1 MTDYAIAFGL
11 IMSIGVMLL
20 LAPRVVAHLPV
31 KVNARMTTHLLSGL
45 LLSSLVLLVDNVGA
59 LLLAGFLASLG
70 IVVVVEFGWL
80 GSMLSGSR
88 WRDYGFVFYAVGFLA
103 SVALYSPDNRAIV
116 AGLVILAV
124 ADPLA
129 AAVGRRL
136 GRHTV
141 QVFGARRTIEGSAAF
156 AVATLLVAVLVL
168 AVTGPL
174 TPRALGMALFAA
186 VTSAALE
193 LAVPGALDNLV
204 IPLWV
209 GFVFHVD
216 VTIGP
221 LGLEWTTALALA
233 GLLSAVAVRARWLT
247 LSGAA
252 AAFLAGAA
260 ALAFGGVAWVLPA
273 LVFVATTSVLSKIG
287 GKANRGLEQSIVN
300 GVVPMLPILGYQ
312 ITGGE
317 WNWYVVHV
325 AMIAVASSD
334 TWASEVGRLANWTP
348 LSMRNLKPVKPGV
361 SGGVTLPGTVAS
373 VIGAGLV
380 GAAAVALAPS
390 TVRFELLVAALVIGP
405 AGMFAD
411 SLLGAWLQ
419 CRYACRQCSL
429 NIEIPSHCGVPA
441 TAISGVKGFTNERV
455 NLAANVFGGLMA
467 AAVLAVIA

>member
-260 ALAFGGVAWVLPA
+260 ALAFGGVAWVLPRA
-273 LVFVATTSVLSKIG
+273 GIRRYHERLVEDRRQGQSRPGAEHRQRGCAYAPYFRLPNYGRRVELVCSTRSNDRRRELGHLGIG
-287 GKANRGLEQSIVN
+287 GRPTGELDAPVYAEPEARKARCFWWRDLTGYRRQRYRGRPRR
-300 GVVPMLPILGYQ
+300 G
-312 ITGGE
+312 
-317 WNWYVVHV
+317 
-325 AMIAVASSD
+325 
-334 TWASEVGRLANWTP
+334 
-348 LSMRNLKPVKPGV
+348 
-361 SGGVTLPGTVAS
+361 SGGGFSSFYRALRATRCRARHRAS
-373 VIGAGLV
+373 RYVCRLSAGGLV
-380 GAAAVALAPS
+380 AV
-390 TVRFELLVAALVIGP
+390 
-405 AGMFAD
+405 
-411 SLLGAWLQ
+411 SL
-419 CRYACRQCSL
+419 R
-429 NIEIPSHCGVPA
+429 VPA
-441 TAISGVKGFTNERV
+441 VVR
-455 NLAANVFGGLMA
+455 
-467 AAVLAVIA
+467 